1 MLKLVANANQVIQIQ
16 VQNPTDEKHELVIE
30 SNATELA
37 SSGDNNPGTSG
48 QLTFKPTMTGTIGS
62 AVNTILKQGGEYG
75 SGQSLS
81 ILLGRFIKFFE
92 EKIHLE
98 DQ

>member
-1 MLKLVANANQVIQIQ
+1 MLKLVTNANNIIQIQ
-16 VQNPTDEKHELVIE
+16 NPSDEEHELVIE
-30 SNATELA
+30 SNRTELA

-48 QLTFKPTMTGTIGS
+48 QLTFKPTMTGIFGS
-62 AVNTILKQGGEYG
+62 AVNTILKQGADYG
-75 SGQSLS
+75 SDQSLP

-92 EKIHLE
+92 EKIQLE